1 MRSATGFFTAK
12 HISRKIAKNAGF
24 FVERKH
30 VHVETATDLKT
41 ISLSYSHNHKLA
53 TIVLNKPKKKN
64 AFSKVMYHE
73 LDATLRMLS
82 KKDDVKVIFLTGSG
96 DYYSSGNDLSNFSEI
111 MHPLTI
117 AKQSREICYSFVDSF
132 ICCTKPIIVA
142 VNGPAYGIAVTTLGL
157 CDKVFAS
164 DTATFKT
171 PFAELGQVR
180 NVFDGILIMCSC
192 LYFYVKVISRRA
204 FSSGT
209 RRVLFIHVSAD
220 HG

>member
-1 MRSATGFFTAK
+1 MRSATGFLTVC
-12 HISRKIAKNAGF
+12 RKFPRDVAF
-24 FVERKH
+24 FVEKKYIH
-30 VHVETATDLKT
+30 LETENDLKT
-41 ISLSYSHNHKLA
+41 ILLSYSQNHKLA
-53 TIVLNKPKKKN
+53 TIILNKPKKKN
-64 AFSKVMYHE
+64 AFSKVMYNE
-73 LDATLRMLS
+73 LDRTLRKLS
-82 KKDDVKVIFLTGSG
+82 TEDKVRVILLTGSG

-180 NVFDGILIMCSC
+180 RYYELKFFFLLVC
-192 LYFYVKVISRRA
+192 
-204 FSSGT
+204 
-209 RRVLFIHVSAD
+209 
-220 HG
+220 

>member
-1 MRSATGFFTAK
+1 MRSATRFLSGNF
-12 HISRKIAKNAGF
+12 SRKLTCNVVF
-24 FVERKH
+24 FVQKKFIR
-30 VHVETATDLKT
+30 VETATDLKT
-41 ISLSYSHNHKLA
+41 ILLSYSQNSRLA
-53 TIVLNKPKKKN
+53 IIVLNKPKKKN
-64 AFSKVMYHE
+64 AFSKIMYHE
-73 LDATLRMLS
+73 LDTTLRMLS
-82 KKDDVKVIFLTGSG
+82 TKSDVKVILLTGSG

-132 ICCTKPIIVA
+132 ICCTKPIVVA

-180 NVFDGILIMCSC
+180 
-192 LYFYVKVISRRA
+192 K
-204 FSSGT
+204 
-209 RRVLFIHVSAD
+209 
-220 HG
+220 